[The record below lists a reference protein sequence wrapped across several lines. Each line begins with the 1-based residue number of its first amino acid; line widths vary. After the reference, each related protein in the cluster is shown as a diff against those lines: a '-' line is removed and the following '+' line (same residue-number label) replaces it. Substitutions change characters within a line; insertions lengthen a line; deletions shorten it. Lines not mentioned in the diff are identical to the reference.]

1 MPSAE
6 ASKPRITIRLSE
18 RITAALPSLTLASA
32 TPLLS
37 LMISLSVASALLN
50 RLRES
55 WYCL

>member
-6 ASKPRITIRLSE
+6 ASKPRMIIRLSE
-18 RITAALPSLTLASA
+18 RITAALPSLTLALA

-37 LMISLSVASALLN
+37 LMISLSVPSALPN
-50 RLRES
+50 SARES